1 MSIWE
6 VGSLVEFNACTLPI
20 QKIGRPV
27 AREAEWLASPSLE
40 SFPAGDRTVCRCLH
54 LGCFQAILYGVERA
68 GCRASSG
75 TKREFDLANAIAEKH
90 KLEELEQKSD
100 KAKKELV
107 EGCHAWMQS
116 QKSLD
121 HQVSFE
127 RAEVAL
133 QHLLEAEKYGFPKD
147 TTGSETLFWDGA

>member
-1 MSIWE
+1 MYLTNPKERQTCRKRGGMARIAI
-6 VGSLVEFNACTLPI
+6 VGIISGLA
-20 QKIGRPV
+20 IGLFAGVFTWVVSKPSFTVSNELDV
-27 AREAEWLASPSLE
+27 ALRQVLK
-40 SFPAGDRTVCRCLH
+40 G
-54 LGCFQAILYGVERA
+54 
-68 GCRASSG
+68 
-75 TKREFDLANAIAEKH
+75 EFDLANAIAEKH

-133 QHLLEAEKYGFPKD
+133 QHLLEAEKYGFPE
-147 TTGSETLFWDGA
+147 GYDGLGNFVLGWCVNIFSKVTRR